1 MRLLSLLLVLLF
13 GIAMPAFA
21 QEEEKLDAKPV
32 AAEEKKPAVDW
43 VKVESTGT
51 LSDVKSGALEKTLW
65 KGQKRSEIE
74 YLLQKLP
81 ETISLRS
88 VMSLQRRLL
97 LSKTDSSLIANDIGP
112 LRGNDLLIQRI
123 NKLMG
128 MGLYD
133 SAWELYTQKAAEPY
147 DVSIAQ
153 LGMLLLVMKDDLA
166 TACLEEKVFS
176 GQYPSDKFFKTMDAA
191 CSETLGTGKP
201 GAFPDSAVL
210 QSVYHDAAFSVSAN
224 NPQALLKMNNLE
236 RAFVLANRKI
246 RYDGLTRQTLAKTP
260 PMLLSLYLMD
270 KSLPDDAKAMIKAET
285 DARGLSWYISAVAG
299 DPDWKKAKDMKK
311 DLDGQWPLVESAIN
325 SGKNPADLAVYYG
338 EMLAQATP
346 KELSTKTLRN
356 ALGVFL
362 AGGRALPDYWLDATQ
377 KRAAENPIF
386 YIYLQAF
393 TSLTPTAGAKID
405 EDNLKKALEG
415 LKTADLDQIL
425 AIIETLDKEAAI
437 LNNPLRIYE
446 KHSVLTLEG
455 NYVMPSLG
463 LNVLLEAAPEQ
474 KQLGITVLAVL
485 NSLAAKPD
493 NMYSG
498 TVRKALYSMLNVGL
512 IEDAKLIGAET
523 AASVLNKY

>member
-1 MRLLSLLLVLLF
+1 MRLLPLLLVLLL
-13 GIAMPAFA
+13 GAAMPAHA
-21 QEEEKLDAKPV
+21 QDEDKQDSKPV
-32 AAEEKKPAVDW
+32 AAEEKKSSVDW

-51 LSDVKSGALEKTLW
+51 ISDVKSGALEKTLW
-65 KGQKRSEIE
+65 KGQKRSDIE
-74 YLLQKLP
+74 FLIQKLP
-81 ETISLRS
+81 NTVSLRS
-88 VMSLQRRLL
+88 VLSLQRRLMM
-97 LSKTDSSLIANDIGP
+97 SRTDSSLIVNDIGP

-123 NKLMG
+123 NKLMD

-133 SAWELYTQKAAEPY
+133 SAWELYTQKAEDPY

-176 GQYPSDKFFKTMDAA
+176 NKYPSDKFFKTMDAA
-191 CSETLGTGKP
+191 CSETLGGGKP

-210 QSVYHDAAFSVSAN
+210 QSVYHDASYGVSAN
-224 NPQALLKMNNLE
+224 NPQALLKMSDLE

-246 RYDGLTRQTLAKTP
+246 RYDGLTRETVVNTP
-260 PMLLSLYLMD
+260 PMLLTLYLMD
-270 KSLPDDAKAMIKAET
+270 KSLPDNAKAMIKAEA
-285 DARGLSWYISAVAG
+285 DARGLSWYVSAVAS

-311 DLDGQWPLVESAIN
+311 DLVGQWPLVESAIN
-325 SGKNPADLAVYYG
+325 SGKNPADLATYYG
-338 EMLAQATP
+338 DMLSQAEP
-346 KELSTKTLRN
+346 KELSTATLRK

-393 TSLTPTAGAKID
+393 QSLTPTSKAKVD
-405 EDNLKKALEG
+405 PENLKKALER

-425 AIIETLDKEAAI
+425 AIIETLDKDAAI
-437 LNNPLRIYE
+437 LNNPLRIYD
-446 KHSVLTLEG
+446 KHSVLTLEN

-463 LNVLLEAAPEQ
+463 LNVLLETAPEQ

-523 AASVLNKY
+523 VASVLNKY